1 MLLTYTMT
9 FLWNSILQHLST
21 FPQSRTVLTVIAC
34 TCLWMQGGSNLK
46 PMLVSTIICL
56 FQMQVAFSKF
66 TPLTSKIYFLVEYV
80 NTCMCFF
87 EIQVPLHST
96 CLLWQGFTKKV
107 NHLQHCQS
115 SDLALDFSAKFDCT
129 TNFLSI
135 NC

>member
-9 FLWNSILQHLST
+9 FLWKSILQHLST

-66 TPLTSKIYFLVEYV
+66 TPLTSKIYFLWSMLTHVCVFSKYKFHFIVLVCCDRGLQRKWTIYSTV
-80 NTCMCFF
+80 NPVTWHW
-87 EIQVPLHST
+87 ISVQ
-96 CLLWQGFTKKV
+96 
-107 NHLQHCQS
+107 N
-115 SDLALDFSAKFDCT
+115 
-129 TNFLSI
+129 SI
-135 NC
+135 VQLIPSP